1 MVAASHA
8 YSDHQRHRE
17 LLRIIGGRPCSVR
30 NDAGSAPV
38 LNGGD
43 LGREIAV
50 GIVLLV
56 AVITILWMLWDVIK
70 GRK

>member
-1 MVAASHA
+1 
-8 YSDHQRHRE
+8 
-17 LLRIIGGRPCSVR
+17 VR